1 MKPTFI
7 LLTKGEEALL
17 LVPRQTKQ
25 NRSSQH
31 QAVEKPS
38 EEAPHES
45 LPKEGRPLHLRD
57 NSKWRNMENP
67 RNSVRN
73 QDLSVPQATK
83 VRRVRRERNNSIY
96 HQEQI
101 TSSTLPERNVKVPKG
116 PVSVDTWTQT
126 RNTSMRTVRKGTR
139 ALRRKRSSAPSDIT
153 NIEHQSTVARP
164 VRDFPLS
171 SRQSPRQLPQRR
183 EHRQVNSAQALGY
196 QSSRQQSHGAVRR
209 QTDSGTH
216 RGYRQQTSAGRTAHQ
231 TSLQPL
237 QSQERPP
244 NQPVRPYS
252 SLGNF
257 TNPSEYPIQNR
268 PPSMDD
274 IYRQRIQS
282 EVKTLQR
289 LQSSWIHKERKH
301 HHRIHKHEIMK
312 KLRDLRT
319 DHLSRLNRLTP
330 GGSHSH
336 GSSSPHPRIPPRIIQ
351 NYYPF
356 VPHGQVQEDHGAA
369 APQMSTRQKTT
380 TESTTKIIPNYYAF
394 VPHGAAAPHIGTTH
408 KTTTE
413 STTSLAT
420 PTTTATPTTK
430 ATLTTTTVSSPVGAR
445 PMTNRERMR
454 LDQMR
459 YQGLGSRYQ
468 SGPRRASIN
477 GRRDSGPYDRVS
489 STNREDGLQIP
500 RRSDFETRYREG
512 GLEVADNN
520 EHLPDYAPVDIP
532 AWSRDGETI
541 SSMNLP
547 KISQHE
553 EFDFRLLQEG
563 TNSPT
568 PTRKYSKDDPQ
579 SETPDDNIRSDF
591 RESFAEYSEFLSADY
606 DEIEDK
612 IGDYNFNPDDGADA
626 IYDTGVSVDTW
637 GEAKSTRS
645 KRDQSI
651 IDAMNRRLVK
661 QMDSMSASVT
671 SERIMPELGM
681 PQTEQAFRALQQDII
696 NEERNEPGSQ
706 EDITPRYNAESP
718 DVRPNVPR
726 INQGFRSSTNSEK
739 YGRSNYFR
747 SAVGHRVARA
757 RASRSAKEESVFETS
772 ASEPIE
778 YSYNPSSGLQE
789 ADETPGEFTENVDGR
804 SLDAEIFRKLQ
815 EEILEEEL
823 VGKSQRNSGGD
834 SRDGLSDNRDDIKGI
849 RNDPVGQ
856 KDRLG
861 GSTPSRNDLSPTN
874 HLEWRWEQNDDVTLD
889 ESYLEHIGEAENN
902 DDVNL
907 DESYLEHIGE
917 AENNGAATADR
928 PSAPEPE
935 LTSIYDDEAEG
946 RRKEAY
952 DPVSE
957 RNSGEF
963 LSTITVT

>member
-1 MKPTFI
+1 M
-7 LLTKGEEALL
+7 
-17 LVPRQTKQ
+17 PRQTWQ
-25 NRSSQH
+25 NRLSQQ
-31 QAVEKPS
+31 QAAEKPS
-38 EEAPHES
+38 EKAPREYI
-45 LPKEGRPLHLRD
+45 PKKSRPLNLRD
-57 NSKWRNMENP
+57 NSKLRNMMNP

-73 QDLSVPQATK
+73 QETSVPQATK
-83 VRRVRRERNNSIY
+83 VRLVRRGRNNLTY
-96 HQEQI
+96 NQEQT
-101 TSSTLPERNVKVPKG
+101 TSSTLPGRNFKVPKG
-116 PVSVDTWTQT
+116 PVSVDTWPQT
-126 RNTSMRTVRKGTR
+126 RNTPMRAVRKGTR

-153 NIEHQSTVARP
+153 NIEHKSTVSRP

-171 SRQSPRQLPQRR
+171 SRQSPTQLPQRR
-183 EHRQVNSAQALGY
+183 ENRQVNSAQALGY
-196 QSSRQQSHGAVRR
+196 QSPRQQSHGAVRR
-209 QTDSGTH
+209 QTASGAQ
-216 RGYRQQTSAGRTAHQ
+216 RGYRQQTSAGRAAYQ
-231 TSLQPL
+231 TSRQPL

-244 NQPVRPYS
+244 NQPAGPYS
-252 SLGNF
+252 WLGNF

-289 LQSSWIHKERKH
+289 LQSSWHHKEREH

-330 GGSHSH
+330 GESHSH
-336 GSSSPHPRIPPRIIQ
+336 GSSSPHPRKPPKIIQ

-356 VPHGQVQEDHGAA
+356 VPHGRVQEDHGAA
-369 APQMSTRQKTT
+369 APQMSTRQT
-380 TESTTKIIPNYYAF
+380 
-394 VPHGAAAPHIGTTH
+394 
-408 KTTTE
+408 TTTE

-420 PTTTATPTTK
+420 PTTTA
-430 ATLTTTTVSSPVGAR
+430 SSPVGAR

-454 LDQMR
+454 LDQMM
-459 YQGLGSRYQ
+459 YQGLGYQ
-468 SGPRRASIN
+468 SGPRSASIN

-500 RRSDFETRYREG
+500 RRSDFETRYRES

-520 EHLPDYAPVDIP
+520 EHLPDNAPVDIP
-532 AWSRDGETI
+532 AWSRDGAI

-563 TNSPT
+563 TSSPN
-568 PTRKYSKDDPQ
+568 PTRTYAKDDRQ
-579 SETPDDNIRSDF
+579 SETSDDNIRSEF
-591 RESFAEYSEFLSADY
+591 RESLAEYSEFLSADY

-612 IGDYNFNPDDGADA
+612 IGDGFNPDDGADA
-626 IYDTGVSVDTW
+626 SYDTGVSVDTW

-661 QMDSMSASVT
+661 QKDSMSASVT

-696 NEERNEPGSQ
+696 NEERNEPESQ
-706 EDITPRYNAESP
+706 EDITPRYSAESP
-718 DVRPNVPR
+718 DVRQNVPR
-726 INQGFRSSTNSEK
+726 MIQGFRSSTDNER

-789 ADETPGEFTENVDGR
+789 ADEAPGEFTED
-804 SLDAEIFRKLQ
+804 LDAETFRKLQ
-815 EEILEEEL
+815 EEILDEEL
-823 VGKSQRNSGGD
+823 VGKSQRNSGVN
-834 SRDGLSDNRDDIKGI
+834 SRDGLSYDRDDVKGI
-849 RNDPVGQ
+849 RNGPVGHE
-856 KDRLG
+856 DRLG
-861 GSTPSRNDLSPTN
+861 GSTPSRNDVSPN
-874 HLEWRWEQNDDVTLD
+874 GHLEWRWGQNDDVTLD

-902 DDVNL
+902 DDVTL
-907 DESYLEHIGE
+907 EESYVEHIDQ
-917 AENNGAATADR
+917 AENNDAATADR
-928 PSAPEPE
+928 PSALEQE
-935 LTSIYDDEAEG
+935 LTSIDDDEAEG
-946 RRKEAY
+946 RRGKAY
-952 DPVSE
+952 DPVSGGD
-957 RNSGEF
+957 SGEF
-963 LSTITVT
+963 LSTIKVTKCQLRHYM